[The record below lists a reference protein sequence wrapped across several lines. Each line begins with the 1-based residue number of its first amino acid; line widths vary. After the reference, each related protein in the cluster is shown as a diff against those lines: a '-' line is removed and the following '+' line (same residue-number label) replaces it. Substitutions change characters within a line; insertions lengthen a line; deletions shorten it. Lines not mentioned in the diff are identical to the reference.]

1 MLVLEV
7 TRMKIQGATLLVT
20 GANRGLGR
28 SLVLAALAA
37 GAQRVYATAR
47 DPKLLEPL
55 AKQSGDRIVPLAL
68 DVTDARSI
76 EAAAARATDVSLL
89 VNNAGT
95 LASYGV
101 LDSSP
106 ADLGLDFA
114 TNLFGLLATT
124 KAFVPAL
131 TRSGGAAVVNILS
144 VVSLASIPALG
155 GYSASKAAAFS
166 VTQALRAE
174 LAAKQITVHAVLP
187 GTIDTDMVRSFGGPK
202 TSPDDVAKEI
212 FAGVERGEEEILPD
226 PLSREFVGTW
236 SRDAKAL
243 ERTFASF
250 DPRG

>member
-1 MLVLEV
+1 
-7 TRMKIQGATLLVT
+7 MKAQGATLLVT

-28 SLVLAALAA
+28 SLVLASLAA
-37 GAQRVYATAR
+37 GARRVYATAR
-47 DPKLLEPL
+47 DPKQLEALVEPS
-55 AKQSGDRIVPLAL
+55 AGRVVPLAL

-76 EAAAARATDVSLL
+76 ASAAARATDVTML

-101 LDSSP
+101 LDGSP
-106 ADLGLDFA
+106 ADLTLDFA

-131 TRSGGAAVVNILS
+131 ERAGGAAVINVLS

-174 LAAKQITVHAVLP
+174 LASKRITVHAALP

-202 TSPDDVAKEI
+202 TSPDDVAREI
-212 FAGVERGEEEILPD
+212 LAGVERGEDDIRPD
-226 PLSREFVGTW
+226 PLSREFVDVW
-236 SRDAKAL
+236 MSDAKAL
-243 ERTFASF
+243 ERAFSTF